1 MLQQITHSGN
11 TFLEVLKRVEDFVFN
26 NGIKD
31 IRTCNILP
39 VVDPDTDETLGFTSV
54 MVYTNA
60 G

>member
-1 MLQQITHSGN
+1 MLKQITHSGN
-11 TFLEVLKRVEDFVFN
+11 TFLEILKYVEDFVFN

-31 IRTCNILP
+31 IRICNILP

-54 MVYTNA
+54 MVYTNE